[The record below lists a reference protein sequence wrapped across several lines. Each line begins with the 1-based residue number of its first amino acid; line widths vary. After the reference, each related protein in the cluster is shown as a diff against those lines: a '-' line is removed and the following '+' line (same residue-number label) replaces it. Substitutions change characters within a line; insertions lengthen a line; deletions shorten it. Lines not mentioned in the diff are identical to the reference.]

1 MTWGGLRGAVAFYL
15 ALKMN
20 SEYKNLII
28 TTTISLIVFT
38 IIGLGGTTKPVIKL
52 LVYHFPHHNLLE
64 QEEEEKLSK
73 SNSNHSSANPV
84 RDRDRDERMSIG
96 VVTKLEHFDNQVLK
110 NFFVK

>member
-73 SNSNHSSANPV
+73 SNSNHSSSNPV
-84 RDRDRDERMSIG
+84 RDRDE
-96 VVTKLEHFDNQVLK
+96 
-110 NFFVK
+110 

>member
-38 IIGLGGTTKPVIKL
+38 IIGLGGTTKPVIKF
-52 LVYHFPHHNLLE
+52 LVKKFPHHHLLE
-64 QEEEEKLSK
+64 SNENENLSQGPS
-73 SNSNHSSANPV
+73 SNSSS
-84 RDRDRDERMSIG
+84 
-96 VVTKLEHFDNQVLK
+96 H
-110 NFFVK
+110 